1 MEKLEPS
8 YIAGG
13 KVKNFLWKVATV
25 ENSSAV
31 PQKVRHRFI
40 I

>member
-25 ENSSAV
+25 DSSAV
-31 PQKVRHRFI
+31 PQKVRHRVI